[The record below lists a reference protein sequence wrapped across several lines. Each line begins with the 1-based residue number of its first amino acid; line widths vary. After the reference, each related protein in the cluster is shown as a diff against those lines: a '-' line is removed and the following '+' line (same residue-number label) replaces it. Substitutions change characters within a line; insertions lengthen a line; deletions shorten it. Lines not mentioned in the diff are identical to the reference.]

1 MALTNDLVTI
11 SGNIGNDPTY
21 NTTRSGDPVVNF
33 RVGSSSGYFDK
44 NSGSWVDEGTSWY
57 AVSAFRDLA
66 EHGKASLRRGDPV
79 IVTGSLKIKE
89 WENEGRKGTSADI
102 VASAIGHDLNKGTSA
117 FVRRPKP
124 GANAERT
131 RTEAPESQSGP
142 HDEPQTYDPVPPQLE
157 EAWAASGMT
166 ITDTADGATASEG
179 TTQEQEEAFA

>member
-89 WENEGRKGTSADI
+89 WENDGRKGTSADI

-124 GANAERT
+124 GASNERT
-131 RTEAPESQSGP
+131 RSEAPEPQ
-142 HDEPQTYDPVPPQLE
+142 DEPEAYDPRPGELE
-157 EAWAASGMT
+157 QAWEANGMT
-166 ITDTADGATASEG
+166 ITDAAGDGTV
-179 TTQEQEEAFA
+179 QEQEEAFA